1 MGLTGSELPEPA
13 EGSSH
18 KRFNVTAR
26 QIIWKHT
33 GYGLSFSE
41 TAVEVLSVTP
51 GYLLPPT
58 FWLWTAFTHCFL
70 EVRLWQV
77 CVDLVTLGL
86 CGKLIE
92 PLWGSFEM
100 VLFFLLVNV
109 CVAFISALF
118 YLIIYM
124 CTFNPEVL
132 FSVQINGMAGYIAG
146 LSVAV
151 KQIMPD
157 HVLLHTRTPLGK
169 ISNRHVPLCLFLTA
183 LILYVCHLLEGL
195 YTTMIGCGIAV
206 SWVYLRFYQVHS
218 NGTRGDMAETFAF
231 SCFFPTVLQPP
242 IQVVGDWVFAC
253 LVRARVCRRTVRRYD
268 VGAPSSIAISLPGM
282 DPHDAERRR
291 QKALR
296 LLSARLNQDKGGGE
310 SGGGAWPTLDDSPGS
325 RAQSPSPSTS
335 STSPLL
341 PPATHTH
348 TTPLQTGVKASK
360 SVTIALPPESPSS
373 SSTTA
378 SPPPAPQ
385 TLSSPLAPHHHP
397 STSSAQGPTS
407 SPAVA
412 TLVDLGTESKSVT

>member
-1 MGLTGSELPEPA
+1 MASANVLFRHLPVIKHSLIAIIGNTGLFVKFVCVLL
-13 EGSSH
+13 
-18 KRFNVTAR
+18 
-26 QIIWKHT
+26 II

-124 CTFNPEVL
+124 CTFNPDVL

-169 ISNRHVPLCLFLTA
+169 ITNRHVPLLLFITA
-183 LILYVCHLLEGL
+183 LLLYLCHLLEGL

-218 NGTRGDMAETFAF
+218 NGTRGDMADTFAF
-231 SCFFPTVLQPP
+231 SCFFPTVMQPP
-242 IQVVGDWVFAC
+242 IQVVGNSVHSC
-253 LVRARVCRRTVRRYD
+253 LVRAKVCRRPIRKYD
-268 VGAPSSIAISLPGM
+268 VGAPSTIAISLPGM
-282 DPHDAERRR
+282 EPQDAERRR
-291 QKALR
+291 KKALL
-296 LLSARLNQDKGGGE
+296 LLSERLSQQQ
-310 SGGGAWPTLDDSPGS
+310 SGGDSEEAWPLMEESPAS
-325 RAQSPSPSTS
+325 RTQSPLPSLQPSTHS
-335 STSPLL
+335 
-341 PPATHTH
+341 
-348 TTPLQTGVKASK
+348 TPLVKTTK
-360 SVTIALPPESPSS
+360 SVTINLPPEPEEKSV
-373 SSTTA
+373 
-378 SPPPAPQ
+378 Q
-385 TLSSPLAPHHHP
+385 P
-397 STSSAQGPTS
+397 STSTGPASNSQMTS
-407 SPAVA
+407 PLPSTS
-412 TLVDLGTESKSVT
+412 TLVNVGDEHTSPTT

>member
-1 MGLTGSELPEPA
+1 MASASVVLRNLPVIKQSLIAIIGNTGLFVKFVCVLL
-13 EGSSH
+13 
-18 KRFNVTAR
+18 
-26 QIIWKHT
+26 II

-41 TAVEVLSVTP
+41 SAVTVLSVTP

-77 CVDLVTLGL
+77 CADLVTLGL

-132 FSVQINGMAGYIAG
+132 FSVQINGMAGYVAG

-183 LILYVCHLLEGL
+183 LLLYLCNLLEGL

-206 SWVYLRFYQVHS
+206 SWVYLRFYQIHS

-242 IQVVGDWVFAC
+242 IQVVGDSVYSC
-253 LVRARVCRRTVRRYD
+253 LVRIKVCRRPVRRYD

-296 LLSARLNQDKGGGE
+296 LLSARLNQDKSGE
-310 SGGGAWPTLDDSPGS
+310 GGGAWPTLDDSPGS
-325 RAQSPSPSTS
+325 RTQSPQPSS
-335 STSPLL
+335 H
-341 PPATHTH
+341 PPSTH
-348 TTPLQTGVKASK
+348 TTPLPPKSGK
-360 SVTIALPPESPSS
+360 SVTIALPPESSELPSTKPSLPASS
-373 SSTTA
+373 SS
-378 SPPPAPQ
+378 SLPSNN
-385 TLSSPLAPHHHP
+385 SSSLP
-397 STSSAQGPTS
+397 SNNSSVAT
-407 SPAVA
+407 A
-412 TLVDLGTESKSVT
+412 TLVTIEKESSADT

>member
-1 MGLTGSELPEPA
+1 MASASVVFRNLPVIKQSLIAIIGNTGLFVKFVCVLL
-13 EGSSH
+13 
-18 KRFNVTAR
+18 
-26 QIIWKHT
+26 II

-41 TAVEVLSVTP
+41 AAVEVLSVTP

-58 FWLWTAFTHCFL
+58 FWLWTAITHCFL

-77 CVDLVTLGL
+77 CADLVTLGL

-118 YLIIYM
+118 YLVVYM

-132 FSVQINGMAGYIAG
+132 FSVQINGMAGYVAG

-169 ISNRHVPLCLFLTA
+169 ISNRHVPLCLFVTA
-183 LILYVCHLLEGL
+183 LLLYLCNLLEGL

-242 IQVVGDWVFAC
+242 IQVVGNSVYSC
-253 LVRARVCRRTVRRYD
+253 LVRIKVCRRPVRRYD

-296 LLSARLNQDKGGGE
+296 LLSARLNQDKSGGE
-310 SGGGAWPTLDDSPGS
+310 GGGAWPTLDDSPGS
-325 RAQSPSPSTS
+325 RTQSPLPSS
-335 STSPLL
+335 H
-341 PPATHTH
+341 PPTH
-348 TTPLQTGVKASK
+348 TTPLPPK
-360 SVTIALPPESPSS
+360 SGKTVTIALPPESLELPSTPLAVPVSS
-373 SSTTA
+373 SS
-378 SPPPAPQ
+378 
-385 TLSSPLAPHHHP
+385 SSSGTNSEVA
-397 STSSAQGPTS
+397 T
-407 SPAVA
+407 A
-412 TLVDLGTESKSVT
+412 TLVTIEKESTPNT

>member
-1 MGLTGSELPEPA
+1 MASPGAVFRHLPLIKHSLIALIGNTGLFVKFVCVLL
-13 EGSSH
+13 
-18 KRFNVTAR
+18 
-26 QIIWKHT
+26 II

-41 TAVEVLSVTP
+41 AAVEVLSVTP

-169 ISNRHVPLCLFLTA
+169 VSNRHVPLLLFLTA
-183 LILYVCHLLEGL
+183 LLLYVCHLLEGL

-242 IQVVGDWVFAC
+242 IQAVGDAVYSC
-253 LVRARVCRRTVRRYD
+253 LVRVRLCRRPIRRYD

-296 LLSARLNQDKGGGE
+296 LLSARLNQDKNEGG
-310 SGGGAWPTLDDSPGS
+310 SAWPTLDDSPGS
-325 RAQSPSPSTS
+325 RGQSPTPSTN
-335 STSPLL
+335 
-341 PPATHTH
+341 PPSTHTSSL
-348 TTPLQTGVKASK
+348 TPKSSK
-360 SVTIALPPESPSS
+360 SVTIAVPSDSTELPSSPSQASTVPPPSSSTSPSS
-373 SSTTA
+373 PVSPSSNSA
-378 SPPPAPQ
+378 GPA
-385 TLSSPLAPHHHP
+385 T
-397 STSSAQGPTS
+397 
-407 SPAVA
+407 A
-412 TLVDLGTESKSVT
+412 TLVNLEQETSPAT

>member
-1 MGLTGSELPEPA
+1 MASATVVFRNLPVIKHSLIAVIGNTGLFVKFVCVLL
-13 EGSSH
+13 
-18 KRFNVTAR
+18 
-26 QIIWKHT
+26 II

-41 TAVEVLSVTP
+41 SAVDVLSVTP

-169 ISNRHVPLCLFLTA
+169 ITNRHVPLLLFITA
-183 LILYVCHLLEGL
+183 LLLYLCHLLEGL

-218 NGTRGDMAETFAF
+218 NGTRGDMADTFAF
-231 SCFFPTVLQPP
+231 SCFFPTVMQPP
-242 IQVVGDWVFAC
+242 IQVVGNSVHAC
-253 LVRARVCRRTVRRYD
+253 LVRAKVCRRPIRKYD
-268 VGAPSSIAISLPGM
+268 VGAPSTIAISLPGM

-291 QKALR
+291 KKALL
-296 LLSARLNQDKGGGE
+296 LLSERLNQQQ
-310 SGGGAWPTLDDSPGS
+310 SGGDREEAWPLMEEAPAS
-325 RAQSPSPSTS
+325 RTQSPIPSLQPS
-335 STSPLL
+335 
-341 PPATHTH
+341 TH
-348 TTPLQTGVKASK
+348 TTLPVKSSK
-360 SVTIALPPESPSS
+360 SVTIALPSE
-373 SSTTA
+373 
-378 SPPPAPQ
+378 PQ
-385 TLSSPLAPHHHP
+385 ETLSQPSVP
-397 STSSAQGPTS
+397 STSSLSSQVASST
-407 SPAVA
+407 SPALA
-412 TLVDLGTESKSVT
+412 TLVNVGDDTSPTT